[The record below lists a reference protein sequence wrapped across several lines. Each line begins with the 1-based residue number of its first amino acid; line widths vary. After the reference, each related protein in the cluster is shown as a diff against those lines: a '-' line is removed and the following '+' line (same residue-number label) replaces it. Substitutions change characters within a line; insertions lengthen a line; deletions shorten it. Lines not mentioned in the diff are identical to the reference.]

1 MTNNNTVQQTTMA
14 RGHHPRRG
22 AWRKDAYRY
31 ALLLPALI
39 ATAVF
44 CYLPF
49 AGIAIAF
56 KDYDIIKGFG
66 NSPWV
71 GLENFRL
78 LFSSP
83 DMMRVVWRTMV
94 YSFVIMFV
102 SFPFPIILALMF
114 NELRG
119 KMFKR
124 VSQTVMYLP
133 HFLSMITVVG
143 MFYSALSVNGPVN
156 MLLKNVI
163 GDSYIPKNILLDS
176 NYFLSV
182 IFSVNLW
189 KELGWSSVIFMAA
202 IMGVDKSLYES
213 AAIDGC
219 GRFAQVWH
227 VTLPGIFGTIVIL
240 LVMQIGQIFNLSFEL
255 VYGFQNLYTQNAT
268 DVINTLIYRQGIV
281 NGNYSVATAFGLAQG
296 VVSITLVLIANTLSK
311 RLFSISIW

>member
-1 MTNNNTVQQTTMA
+1 MANNNTTTMA
-14 RGHHPRRG
+14 RAHIRHRM
-22 AWRKDAYRY
+22 AWRKDACRY
-31 ALLLPALI
+31 ALLLPAVI

-49 AGIAIAF
+49 AGISIAF

-78 LFSSP
+78 LFSSS
-83 DMMRVVWRTMV
+83 DIMRVIWRTMV
-94 YSFVIMFV
+94 YSFVILFV

-114 NELRG
+114 NELRC

-124 VSQTVMYLP
+124 VSQTIMYLP

-143 MFYSALSVNGPVN
+143 MFFSALSVNGSVN
-156 MLLKNVI
+156 MFLKSVI
-163 GDSYIPKNILLDS
+163 GDNYIPKNILLDS
-176 NYFLSV
+176 KYFLSV

-189 KELGWSSVIFMAA
+189 KEIGWSSIIFTSA
-202 IMGVDKSLYES
+202 IMSVDKSLYES
-213 AAIDGC
+213 ASIDGC
-219 GRFAQVWH
+219 GRLAQVWH

-240 LVMQIGQIFNLSFEL
+240 LVMQVGQIFNLSFEL
-255 VYGFQNLYTQNAT
+255 VYGFQNLYTQNDT

-281 NGNYSVATAFGLAQG
+281 NGNYSAATAFGLAQG
-296 VVSITLVLIANTLSK
+296 VVSIALVLIANTFSK
-311 RLFSISIW
+311 KMFSISIW